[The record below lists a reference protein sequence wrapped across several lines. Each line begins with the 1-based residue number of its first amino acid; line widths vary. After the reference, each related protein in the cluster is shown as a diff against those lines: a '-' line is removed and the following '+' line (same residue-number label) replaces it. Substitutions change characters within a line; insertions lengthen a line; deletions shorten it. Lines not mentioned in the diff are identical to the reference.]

1 MIDAYL
7 NRLIDI
13 LDTLD
18 RGNIQTIA
26 GIIKATNT
34 DRGQIYVFGNG
45 GSASTASHF
54 AQDMNKMLGYR
65 FICLNDNV
73 PSMTAYANDTTYDQ
87 IFRRKDCPDALC
99 Y

>member
-54 AQDMNKMLGYR
+54 AHDMRMH
-65 FICLNDNV
+65 
-73 PSMTAYANDTTYDQ
+73 
-87 IFRRKDCPDALC
+87 
-99 Y
+99 